1 MGFFGFIN
9 ALILL
14 AGVIDRVEV
23 GSSNLEAQWAGVD
36 SEFVPEAVVEHI
48 AMEDAK
54 RSLARKFGWPWILT
68 ALLAAYGGVRL
79 LRRETWSRLML
90 VVAGLAAITL
100 SVVFALQMR
109 EIAFLPAQDIEVPA
123 DIEAAMRATVWVQVL
138 LQSLPVLLGM
148 SLLRHPIVS
157 RFVDDDPRPS

>member
-36 SEFVPEAVVEHI
+36 SEFVPDAVVEQI

-90 VVAGLAAITL
+90 VLAGLAAITL

-109 EIAFLPAQDIEVPA
+109 EIAFLPAQDFEVPA
-123 DIEAAMRATVWVQVL
+123 DVEAAMRATVWVQVL